1 VTTLRSRYLS
11 ALDIPEY
18 LHLGK
23 NTEELASQLVKVQC
37 LVVETECAESMC
49 QSGVAQDFLYK
60 MLLAIGLDKQNIVC
74 IQSPANQVSQA
85 LSKYKAQ
92 VVLVMDTQ
100 VPLTH
105 DKMFVIHHPGDILKN
120 EQLKREAWEVLKKVK
135 ACLQ

>member
-1 VTTLRSRYLS
+1 MTTLRSRYLS

-18 LHLGK
+18 LHLCK
-23 NTEELASQLVKVQC
+23 NAEGLAPQPANVQC
-37 LVVETECAESMC
+37 LVVETEHTESMC

-60 MLLAIGLDKQNIVC
+60 MLSAIGLDKQDIIC
-74 IQSPANQVSQA
+74 IQSPANQVPQV

-92 VVLVMDTQ
+92 VVLAMDTQ

-105 DKMFVIHHPGDILKN
+105 DNMFFIHHPSDILKN

-135 ACLQ
+135 ICLQ

>member
-1 VTTLRSRYLS
+1 MTTLRSRYLS

-23 NTEELASQLVKVQC
+23 NTEDLAPELVKVQC
-37 LVVETECAESMC
+37 LVIETECAESMC
-49 QSGVAQDFLYK
+49 QSGAAQDFLYK
-60 MLLAIGLDKQNIVC
+60 MLLAIGLDKQDIVC
-74 IQSPANQVSQA
+74 IQSPSNQVSQV

-92 VVLVMDTQ
+92 VVLVMDAQ

-105 DKMFVIHHPGDILKN
+105 EKMFAIHHPSDILKN

>member
-1 VTTLRSRYLS
+1 MTTLRSRYLN

-18 LHLGK
+18 LHFCK
-23 NTEELASQLVKVQC
+23 DTEDLVSQLVKVQC
-37 LVVETECAESMC
+37 LVVETECTESVC
-49 QSGVAQDFLYK
+49 QAGLSQDFLYK
-60 MLLAIGLDKQNIVC
+60 MLSAIGLDKQDIIC
-74 IQSPANQVSQA
+74 IQSPASQVSQV

-100 VPLTH
+100 VSLTH
-105 DKMFVIHHPGDILKN
+105 DNMFVVHHPSDILKN